1 MPYVNAKIMADV
13 LTPEQ
18 KVEVAKGITE
28 AFVAVAGEPVR
39 GVTMVTIEEVES
51 GSWTM
56 AGEALTT
63 EAVQDLLAGSA
74 IPAG

>member
-1 MPYVNAKIMADV
+1 MPYVNAKVIADV

-28 AFVAVAGEPVR
+28 AFVAVAGEAVR
-39 GVTMVTIEEVES
+39 GVTMVTIEEVDS
-51 GSWTM
+51 GSWAM
-56 AGEALTT
+56 GGEALTT
-63 EAVQDLLAGSA
+63 EAVQDLLAGPA